1 MTENE
6 LLSLKR
12 EIDDAKEK
20 NLQLKGQL
28 EALLQQLKDGFGC
41 ETVEQAN
48 KKVKSLEKQITDLSN
63 EIETGMQELEEKH
76 FKDDDN

>member
-28 EALLQQLKDGFGC
+28 DALLQQLKDGFGC

-48 KKVKSLEKQITDLSN
+48 KKVKSLEKQIGDLSN